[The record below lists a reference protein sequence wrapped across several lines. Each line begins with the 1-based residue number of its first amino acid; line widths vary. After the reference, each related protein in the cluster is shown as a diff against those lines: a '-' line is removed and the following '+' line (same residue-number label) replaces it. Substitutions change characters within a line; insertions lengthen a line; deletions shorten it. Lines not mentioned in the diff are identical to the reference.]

1 MNFTFDKLLILTPHF
16 DDAEIGAGATLA
28 RFCREGKN
36 IYHASFSMCEE
47 SLPKDLPKDISSKEI
62 IKAGGKLG
70 IPSSNIKIFNYPV
83 RFFPKNRQQILEDII
98 QLKTQINPDLVLIP
112 CSSDI
117 HQDHKVI
124 YEEGVRAFKNTTILG
139 YEMPWNNLE
148 INNRCFIKVTAED
161 LNKKVNAIME
171 YKSQHF
177 RGYINEEYIKSLS
190 IVRGTQVSSNLA
202 ETFEV
207 IRLVF

>member
-1 MNFTFDKLLILTPHF
+1 MNFIFNKLLILAPHP
-16 DDAEIGAGATLA
+16 DDAEIGAGAALS
-28 RFCREGKN
+28 RFYREGKS

-47 SLPKDLPKDISSKEI
+47 SLPKNLPKDILATEI
-62 IKAGGKLG
+62 INAGKQLG
-70 IPSSNIKIFNYPV
+70 IPSSNIKTFNYPV
-83 RFFPKNRQQILEDII
+83 RYFPDNRQKILEDII
-98 QLKTQINPDLVLIP
+98 QLKSQINPDLVLIP

-117 HQDHKVI
+117 HQDHKTI
-124 YEEGVRAFKNTTILG
+124 HEEGVRAFKNTTILG

-161 LNKKVNAIME
+161 LNKKVNAVME

-177 RGYINEEYIKSLS
+177 RSFINEEYIKSLL
-190 IVRGTQVSSNLA
+190 IVRGKQINSNLA

-207 IRLVF
+207 IRLVS